1 MDTVNN
7 IASAA
12 SRAIWG
18 EGTTAEEKKNGVSGS
33 ETVGQEPVSGELG
46 DVKSGEPYDKGN
58 VGSEFRCRIEYV
70 RRRDAK
76 QTQRFDPIPKKP
88 VVD

>member
-1 MDTVNN
+1 METVNN

-18 EGTTAEEKKNGVSGS
+18 DGTTAEEKKDGVSGN
-33 ETVGQEPVSGELG
+33 ETAGKEPVSGELG

-58 VGSEFRCRIEYV
+58 VGGEFPRS
-70 RRRDAK
+70 
-76 QTQRFDPIPKKP
+76 
-88 VVD
+88 